1 MKKWLTFFYLI
12 TCILTI
18 LSVILF
24 CINLFK
30 ERKLKEE
37 QEKNKKIDAEEKNII
52 DYKANQ
58 TIRVRLSKTG
68 EVVAMDIN
76 DYLRGVVP
84 AEMPPYYDI
93 EAIKSQA
100 VVARTYTYKRIEAC
114 AEGSDADICDNFAHC
129 QAFYNKEQIIDIWR
143 KKGYDEKTIDE
154 YLNNVNE
161 AVVSTQNQV
170 IVYNGELIKAFF
182 HASSPEKTESVSQI
196 WGGENLEYLVA
207 VQNQESKD
215 YANRTSIVEISF
227 EDFVNKL
234 KEDDSSRISI
244 LTDNCKEAKICDFTT
259 SGRVKN
265 IQVGKYKIS
274 AEKLRTLFG
283 LRSTNFT
290 MDIKENSIVFN
301 VIGNGHGVGL
311 SQVGADFLAKQGKNY
326 EEIIKHYYTGVDIVT
341 LN

>member
-1 MKKWLTFFYLI
+1 MKKWLTFFYLT

-37 QEKNKKIDAEEKNII
+37 QEENKKIGAEEKNII

-234 KEDDSSRISI
+234 KEDDRSRISI

-265 IQVGKYKIS
+265 IQVGEYKIS